1 MRIAQV
7 CPAFYPQT
15 GGVETH
21 VYEISKRLA
30 KKFEVDVLTTL
41 PITDFRD
48 VKKVE
53 EMDGFTVRRFT
64 SLAPF
69 GAYYFSLSLYR
80 YLKRNAGE
88 YDIVHAHNYHA
99 FPALFA
105 ALAKQNK
112 LVFTPHYHGRGG
124 SKFRSFLLKPYR
136 FAGSTIF
143 KKAEIVICVSEYE
156 KELVKKDFGVNAV
169 VIPNGIDL
177 KKIDKVSPIL
187 SSDNIILYVGRI
199 EKYKNIDVLIKSMK
213 YLRDMKLYIA
223 GRGSF
228 EEKLKKIAEKAKVED
243 RVKFLGFVSE
253 EEKYRWLKTCSVFV
267 NLSQAE
273 SFGITVLEA
282 LACGKPAV
290 VNCESALKEFAEKF
304 DCVLVPDKLTPEA
317 VAEAIL
323 KASEVKVNLD
333 LSEYDWD
340 VIADKISEIYLS
352 IFPEF

>member
-7 CPAFYPQT
+7 CPAFYPYG

-30 KKFEVDVLTTL
+30 KKFEVDILTTL
-41 PITDFRD
+41 PITGFRD

-53 EMDGFTVRRFT
+53 EMDGFTVRRFM
-64 SLAPF
+64 SFAPF

-80 YLKRNAGE
+80 YLKKNSGE
-88 YDIVHAHNYHA
+88 YDIIHAHNYHA

-169 VIPNGIDL
+169 IIPNGIDL
-177 KKIDKVSPIL
+177 KKIGKVSPFV
-187 SSDNIILYVGRI
+187 SSNNIILYVGRI

-228 EEKLKKIAEKAKVED
+228 EEKLKKIAEKTKVKN

-267 NLSQAE
+267 NLSQVE

-290 VNCESALKEFAEKF
+290 VSGESALKEFAEKF
-304 DCVLVPDKLTPEA
+304 DCVFVPDELSPEA

-323 KASEVKVNLD
+323 KASKVKADLD
-333 LSEYDWD
+333 LRNYDWD
-340 VIADKISEIYLS
+340 IIADKISEIYLS
-352 IFPEF
+352 ISPEF

>member
-30 KKFEVDVLTTL
+30 GEFEVDILTTV
-41 PITDFRD
+41 PVTRFREI
-48 VKKVE
+48 KKVE
-53 EMDGFTVRRFT
+53 EMNGFTVRRFM
-64 SLAPF
+64 SFAPF
-69 GAYYFSLSLYR
+69 GAYYFSPSLYG
-80 YLKRNAGE
+80 YLKKNAGE
-88 YDIVHAHNYHA
+88 YDIIHAHNYHA

-105 ALAKQNK
+105 ALTKRKK

-124 SKFRSFLLKPYR
+124 SLFRSFLLKPYR

-143 KKAEIVICVSEYE
+143 RKAEVVVCVSEYE
-156 KELVKKDFGVNAV
+156 KELVKRDFGVNAV
-169 VIPNGIDL
+169 VIPNGVDM
-177 KKIDKVSPIL
+177 KKINAAKPFKSF
-187 SSDNIILYVGRI
+187 DNFILYVGRI
-199 EKYKNIDVLIKSMK
+199 EKYKNLDVLVKSMK
-213 YLRDMKLYIA
+213 YLADMKLCIA
-223 GRGSF
+223 GKGSF
-228 EEKLKKIAEKAKVED
+228 EKELRKIAEKAGVEN
-243 RVKFLGFVSE
+243 RVKFLGFVGE

-290 VNCESALKEFAEKF
+290 VGGESALKEFAEKF
-304 DCVLVPDKLTPEA
+304 DCVFVPDELSPEA
-317 VAEAIL
+317 VAEAVL
-323 KASEVKVNLD
+323 KASEIKVDLD

-340 VIADKISEIYLS
+340 VIAAKIADVYVSLL
-352 IFPEF
+352 